1 MKIKFI
7 KNYKINLNHNI
18 FSLIVFIIFILLI
31 FVKNNIFAEGYT
43 YNDLYYEIVVDGIG
57 PAPDFYEGR
66 GKRVI
71 IDKNGNKILNLNSED
86 QMAVM
91 KDLYTDEPKLLV
103 KISNMRNS
111 SQKKKKN
118 EFYNYDPIYEVYNDN
133 RENIIEKSAPYWWY
147 HEDMYKNNLYG
158 ILKATKVRLYDL
170 DGNDTGIEFEVDYG
184 ENISSKIFILDN
196 IVLYIAHN
204 FIDRELYYYNLQTKE
219 KRFLGNYSVIDMYN
233 DMIIASSQ
241 GLNVAKSNVGFFTK
255 DMKLVKNFNGY
266 EKIDYINID
275 NKKYYV
281 LTYNKPVISNI
292 NETSLKDFY
301 ISTKYIR
308 YANFIDENL
317 EFVFSKD
324 IFIDYEDVQYN
335 FDYEKFFY
343 EEQKKDNISF
353 GPHNTLI
360 NINEI
365 NCIIELLDEKLY
377 MISDEKGY
385 AICDENKK
393 IIGEYFEN
401 PIYIHNV
408 ANAKEKLIFSYLT
421 DDISYFIHDYEY
433 YDGDNEY
440 KDIFYK
446 DVDVLI
452 KKDSINEI
460 TVHEKK
466 LTRQYFHIK
475 NDKIVYLNNVE
486 DMVLVPLNIDGF
498 YFYHKIYGNNG
509 FQYLRQNKND
519 LEIYKKRI
527 FDLDGNVYI
536 LNIDINYRTR
546 ILKTDNKYYIFPLT
560 GMADLYDYERE
571 LFDFFGNRVLG
582 IGQYITLYGNLLKVS
597 DKEIYLYNSDL
608 EVIKEINIGKDETIN
623 FKYEYIIYDDY
634 RTKKQNVYDKNL
646 DEILDTSL
654 LPYNFFNLKL
664 ATSMYRINKNDTAV
678 FSNGIELKNDSYK
691 IKKNNNGKYDLIN
704 NDTGEKVL
712 SDYKNI
718 EFFNEKYAIYT
729 YGFKFGLIGYDGK
742 KLCEY
747 SIFDFLDD

>member
-1 MKIKFI
+1 MKTKFVEKY
-7 KNYKINLNHNI
+7 KNNLVHNI

-43 YNDLYYEIVVDGIG
+43 YDDLYYEIVVDGIG

-71 IDKNGNKILNLNSED
+71 IDKNGNKILNLNSEEE
-86 QMAVM
+86 MAVM
-91 KDLYTDEPKLLV
+91 KDLYTGEPKLLI
-103 KISNMRNS
+103 KMADMRNS
-111 SQKKKKN
+111 SQSKKKN

-147 HEDMYKNNLYG
+147 HNDMYKNNLYG

-170 DGNDTGIEFEVDYG
+170 DGNDTSIEFELGYG
-184 ENISSKIFILDN
+184 ENISSRIFVLED
-196 IVLYIAHN
+196 IVLYIANN

-219 KRFLGNYSVIDMYN
+219 KRFLGNYSVIDVYN
-233 DMIIASSQ
+233 DMIIAYSQ
-241 GLNVAKSNVGFFTK
+241 GQNVAKSNVGFFTK
-255 DMKLVKNFNGY
+255 DMKLIKNFNGY

-301 ISTKYIR
+301 ISTKFIR

-335 FDYEKFFY
+335 FDYEKIFNEEY
-343 EEQKKDNISF
+343 EKNNLNF

-365 NCIIELLDEKLY
+365 NCIIELKDEKLY

-393 IIGEYFEN
+393 IIGEYFEK

-433 YDGDNEY
+433 YDGDNED
-440 KDIFYK
+440 KDKFYK
-446 DVDVLI
+446 DVDVLL
-452 KKDSINEI
+452 KKDSIFEI
-460 TVHEKK
+460 TINETT
-466 LTRQYFHIK
+466 LTRQYFHIV

-498 YFYHKIYGNNG
+498 YFYHRIYGNNG
-509 FQYLRQNKND
+509 FSYLRKNKNNLKMYEKKVFD
-519 LEIYKKRI
+519 LE
-527 FDLDGNVYI
+527 GNVYS
-536 LNIDINYRTR
+536 LNINLYYQTR
-546 ILKTDNKYYIFPLT
+546 VLKTNNKYFLFPLYS
-560 GMADLYDYERE
+560 MSYAFDYESE
-571 LFDFFGNRVLG
+571 LFDFFGNSVLPSG
-582 IGQYITLYGNLLKVS
+582 KYIVLSGNLLKVS
-597 DKEIYLYNSDL
+597 DEEICLYDDNLDI
-608 EVIKEINIGKDETIN
+608 IKEISINGEQSVN
-623 FKYEYIIYDDY
+623 FKYGYIILEDY
-634 RTKKQNVYDKNL
+634 KTKENTVYNKNLERVYDI
-646 DEILDTSL
+646 DSF
-654 LPYNFFNLKL
+654 PYNFFNINI
-664 ATSMYRINKNDTAV
+664 SPYRVIKNDTAIWNKQITYK
-678 FSNGIELKNDSYK
+678 SDNYK
-691 IKKNNNGKYDLIN
+691 IEKNNEGKYDLIDN
-704 NDTGEKVL
+704 RTKE
-712 SDYKNI
+712 NI
-718 EFFNEKYAIYT
+718 LTNFKYLEFFNENYVIYK
-729 YGFKFGLIGYDGK
+729 YGFKFGLMGYDGK